1 MTPTFNQFA
10 AALALSIAAVLP
22 AKADSIF
29 FEGTFAPEAPG
40 ATGTGSLFMA
50 YDDDANT
57 LAINATWSGLSGTTN
72 NAHIHCCTASANTG
86 TAGVALAQSG
96 ILPGFP
102 LGVSGGSYVRL
113 IDLAATS
120 SYSAAFLTA
129 SGGTSALAEA
139 RLFSNL
145 ASGNAYFNIH
155 STTFGGGEIRAFVT
169 AVPEPSTYASMLL
182 GLVVLG
188 AWTRR
193 RRPV

>member
-1 MTPTFNQFA
+1 M
-10 AALALSIAAVLP
+10 
-22 AKADSIF
+22 
-29 FEGTFAPEAPG
+29 
-40 ATGTGSLFMA
+40 
-50 YDDDANT
+50 
-57 LAINATWSGLSGTTN
+57 
-72 NAHIHCCTASANTG
+72 
-86 TAGVALAQSG
+86 ALAQSG

-188 AWTRR
+188 AWMRR

>member
-120 SYSAAFLTA
+120 SYSAAYLAA
-129 SGGTSALAEA
+129 SGGTSALVEA

-188 AWTRR
+188 AWMRR